1 MRIILL
7 GSPGAGKGTQAKFIC
22 DKYQI
27 PQISTGDMLRT
38 AVKNATPL
46 GLETKKIMR
55 SGKLIS
61 DDIIIELVKE
71 RITQSDCKNG
81 YLLDGF
87 PRTIPQ
93 AQAIEN
99 AKINIDYVLEIY
111 VNDEEIIKRLSGRW
125 VHNASGRV
133 YHYLYNP
140 PKIEGYDDVTGEALI
155 QREDD
160 KKGTVHKRLEIYYQ
174 HTEPLIN
181 FYKNLAKNKKIAPLF
196 VRVDGSGTPD
206 EVRIRV
212 DSILTI

>member
-7 GSPGAGKGTQAKFIC
+7 GSPGAGKGTQSKFIC
-22 DKYQI
+22 NKYQI
-27 PQISTGDMLRT
+27 PEISTGNMLRA

-46 GLETKKIMR
+46 GLEAQKIMN
-55 SGKLIS
+55 SGKLVS

-71 RITQSDCKNG
+71 RINQPDCKNG

-99 AKINIDYVLEIY
+99 AKIHIDYVIEIY

-125 VHNASGRV
+125 IHSASGRV

-140 PKIEGYDDVTGEALI
+140 PKIEGYDDITGDSLM
-155 QREDD
+155 QRDDD
-160 KKGTVHKRLEIYYQ
+160 KRDTVQKRLEVYYQ
-174 HTEPLIN
+174 YTEPLID
-181 FYKNLAKNKKIAPLF
+181 FYKNLAKNKENAPVF
-196 VRVDGSGTPD
+196 MRIDGFGTPD
-206 EVRIRV
+206 EISMRI
-212 DSILTI
+212 DSALAK